1 MQSTDSNPLLGMES
15 RTELLRRLG
24 RSLLANKTFYVGESC
39 RPGHIIGTFL
49 VLPLIADK
57 SNLSR
62 LYAEKRLF
70 W

>member
-24 RSLLANKTFYVGESC
+24 RSLLSNKKFYVDESC
-39 RPGHIIGTFL
+39 RPGHLIGKSP
-49 VLPLIADK
+49 VLALLEHNA
-57 SNLSR
+57 NLYR
-62 LYAEKRLF
+62 LHAEERIN